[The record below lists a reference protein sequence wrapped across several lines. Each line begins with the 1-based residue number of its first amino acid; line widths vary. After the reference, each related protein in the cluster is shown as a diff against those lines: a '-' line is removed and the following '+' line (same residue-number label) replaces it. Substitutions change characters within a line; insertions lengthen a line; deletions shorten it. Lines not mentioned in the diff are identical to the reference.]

1 MKLRILDDSI
11 RLRLSQSDV
20 RQVEETGLVEGR
32 TRFPG
37 GAVFTYALQVLD
49 PGPAGAAY
57 SSDRLVVSLPQTE
70 IVNWASDETA
80 VSIHSEVDLP
90 DGDSLR
96 LLVEKDFR
104 CLTER
109 PDEDQTDLFSNP
121 ESREC

>member
-1 MKLRILDDSI
+1 VKLRILDDSI

-32 TRFPG
+32 THFPG

-49 PGPAGAAY
+49 PGPAAAAY
-57 SSDRLVVSLPQTE
+57 SADRLVVSLPQTE
-70 IVNWASDETA
+70 IVQWANDDAA
-80 VSIHSEVDLP
+80 VSIQSEIELP

-96 LLVEKDFR
+96 LLVEKDFQ

-109 PDEDQTDLFSNP
+109 PDEDQSDLFTNP
-121 ESREC
+121 QTGEC